1 MGLLHQSYQTGENVP
16 KWIFILRIVVGFSL
30 ILKAYTFFSKPDILQ
45 NAFNASGFLS
55 ATAWLIPL
63 IPWINLI
70 GGILLVVGLFTR
82 LAALVQIPLMFGA
95 ILFVNL
101 KDTAT
106 ADLPFSF
113 LILVL
118 VVVFSFIGGGY
129 FSLDDMYRKPL
140 VTEQSS

>member
-63 IPWINLI
+63 IPWVNLI
-70 GGILLVVGLFTR
+70 GGILLAVGLFTR

-101 KDTAT
+101 KDTAN

>member
-1 MGLLHQSYQTGENVP
+1 MSLLHQSYQTGENVP
-16 KWIFILRIVVGFSL
+16 KWVFILRIVVGLAL
-30 ILKAYTFFSKPDILQ
+30 ILKAYTFFNNPTILN
-45 NAFNASGFLS
+45 NAFANSGILKSTNF
-55 ATAWLIPL
+55 LIPL
-63 IPWINLI
+63 VPWVNLI
-70 GGILLVVGLFTR
+70 GGILLTVGLFTR

-95 ILFVNL
+95 VLFVNL

-129 FSLDDMYRKPL
+129 FSLDDAYRKPL
-140 VTEQSS
+140 AKE

>member
-16 KWIFILRIVVGFSL
+16 KWVFILRIVVGLSL
-30 ILKAYTFFSKPDILQ
+30 ILKAYTFFNNPVILQ
-45 NAFNASGFLS
+45 NSFAASGVLQSTDF
-55 ATAWLIPL
+55 LIP
-63 IPWINLI
+63 IVPWVNLI

-95 ILFVNL
+95 VLFVNL

-129 FSLDDMYRKPL
+129 FSLDDAYRKPL
-140 VTEQSS
+140 VQKAG

>member
-63 IPWINLI
+63 IPWVNLI
-70 GGILLVVGLFTR
+70 GGILLAVGLFTR

>member
-16 KWIFILRIVVGFSL
+16 KWIFVLRIVVGLSL
-30 ILKAYTFFSKPDILQ
+30 ILKAYTFFKDPQILQ
-45 NAFNASGFLS
+45 NAFAGSGFLNS
-55 ATAWLIPL
+55 TAWMIP
-63 IPWINLI
+63 IVPWVNLI

-82 LAALVQIPLMFGA
+82 MAALVQIPFMFGA

-101 KDTAT
+101 KDAGM

-118 VVVFSFIGGGY
+118 VVVFSFIGSGQM
-129 FSLDDMYRKPL
+129 SLDNAYRKPL
-140 VTEQSS
+140 AENK

>member
-1 MGLLHQSYQTGENVP
+1 MSLLHQTYRTGENVP
-16 KWIFILRIVVGFSL
+16 KWIFILRIVVGLSL
-30 ILKAYTFFSKPDILQ
+30 ILKAYTFFNNPVILT
-45 NAFNASGFLS
+45 NSFANSGFLKS
-55 ATAWLIPL
+55 TAFLIPMV
-63 IPWINLI
+63 PWINLI
-70 GGILLVVGLFTR
+70 GGVLLTVGLFTR

-95 ILFVNL
+95 VLFVNL

-129 FSLDDMYRKPL
+129 FSMDDAYRKPL
-140 VTEQSS
+140 ATADAD

>member
-1 MGLLHQSYQTGENVP
+1 MLHQTYQTGENVP
-16 KWIFILRIVVGFSL
+16 KWIFVLRIVVGLSL
-30 ILKAYTFFSKPDILQ
+30 ILKAYTFFNNPEIL
-45 NAFNASGFLS
+45 NNSFANSGFLKS
-55 ATAWLIPL
+55 TNFLIPL
-63 IPWINLI
+63 VPWINLI
-70 GGILLVVGLFTR
+70 GGILLTVGLFTR

-95 ILFVNL
+95 VLFVNL

-129 FSLDDMYRKPL
+129 FSLDDLYRKPL
-140 VTEQSS
+140 ATADAG

>member
-16 KWIFILRIVVGFSL
+16 KWIFILRIVVGVCL
-30 ILKAYTFFSKPDILQ
+30 ILKAYQFFNNSQALE
-45 NAFNASGFLS
+45 NAFAGSGFLS

-70 GGILLVVGLFTR
+70 GGILLLVGLFTR

-95 ILFVNL
+95 VLFVNL

-129 FSLDDMYRKPL
+129 LSVDDMYRKPL
-140 VTEQSS
+140 VKE

>member
-1 MGLLHQSYQTGENVP
+1 MPWVNLVGGVLLT
-16 KWIFILRIVVGFSL
+16 
-30 ILKAYTFFSKPDILQ
+30 
-45 NAFNASGFLS
+45 
-55 ATAWLIPL
+55 
-63 IPWINLI
+63 
-70 GGILLVVGLFTR
+70 VGLFTR

-95 ILFVNL
+95 VLFVNL

-129 FSLDDMYRKPL
+129 FSMDDAYRKPL
-140 VTEQSS
+140 ATADAD

>member
-30 ILKAYTFFSKPDILQ
+30 ILKAYTFFNNNDILQ

-63 IPWINLI
+63 IPWVNLI

-129 FSLDDMYRKPL
+129 FSLDDTYRKPL
-140 VTEQSS
+140 VTE

>member
-1 MGLLHQSYQTGENVP
+1 MGLLHQSYRTGENVP
-16 KWIFILRIVVGFSL
+16 RWVFILRIVVGLSL
-30 ILKAYTFFSKPDILQ
+30 IFKAYTFFNNTQVLT
-45 NAFNASGFLS
+45 NAFANSGILKSTDF
-55 ATAWLIPL
+55 LIPL
-63 IPWINLI
+63 VPWVNLI
-70 GGILLVVGLFTR
+70 GGILLTVGLFTR

-95 ILFVNL
+95 VLFVNL

-129 FSLDDMYRKPL
+129 FSLDDTYRKPL
-140 VTEQSS
+140 STSE